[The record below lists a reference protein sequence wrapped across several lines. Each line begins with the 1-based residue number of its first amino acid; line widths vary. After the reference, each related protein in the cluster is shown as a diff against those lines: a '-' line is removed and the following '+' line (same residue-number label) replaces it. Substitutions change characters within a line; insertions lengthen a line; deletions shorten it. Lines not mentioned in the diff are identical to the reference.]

1 MYAISYTSIIIV
13 MHTMRVVISEMN
25 ISQVKQI
32 HAKKFIASCENSW
45 QSFA

>member
-25 ISQVKQI
+25 ISQAKQI
-32 HAKKFIASCENSW
+32 HAKKFIVVKTLGK
-45 QSFA
+45 SFTW